1 MARLVVTGQFFKKH
15 LGKIK
20 LNDVLVDWSK
30 QERCWYQILHIKM
43 VEPGFPLSPTL
54 LSNLSLAK
62 LHKSQQPATV
72 LRCVGWVLLDVASL
86 VCSFG
91 GLVSLA
97 ICSGQTEGLKGAASQ
112 GHAVYLRCDM
122 YLATCALCSY

>member
-1 MARLVVTGQFFKKH
+1 MTGQFFKKH

-30 QERCWYQILHIKM
+30 QERCWCQILPIKM
-43 VEPGFPLSPTL
+43 VEPGSLLSPTL

-72 LRCVGWVLLDVASL
+72 LRCWLGFSFHYTSSLVLLDVPSL

-97 ICSGQTEGLKGAASQ
+97 ICSGQTEGLKGASQ

-122 YLATCALCSY
+122 D